1 MRGFLIS
8 SNLWVGL
15 AVGLLSLM
23 SFPAPWSEEAY
34 LYALFLLLAT
44 SSAYSYMRWV
54 KIAQQNTGGQPSEVA
69 GFEQPIAA
77 LMYSLFM
84 GLASLY
90 VLRWFYSWDL
100 VIALA
105 PAVVV
110 AILYPLAFPHPNRHF
125 TSLRTIPMLKLLLIS
140 ATWAWLSF
148 ALPMLHM
155 DQIWTFHFYL
165 ELLFRTFL
173 VAGLT
178 IPFDIRDM
186 DYDLS
191 KMKTIPQLMGVDAS
205 LQLANF
211 FLLLYQLWTIAAYF
225 IWDLSL
231 ALAIAWLVGL
241 EIGAYLIRKVRHN
254 RSEIYIGFWVEA
266 IPIIVFILLLLAQW
280 AWGIY

>member
-23 SFPAPWSEEAY
+23 SFPAPWSMEAY

-54 KIAQQNTGGQPSEVA
+54 KIAQQNTGGQPSKVA
-69 GFEQPIAA
+69 GFKQPLAA
-77 LMYSLFM
+77 LIYSLFM

-100 VIALA
+100 LIALA
-105 PAVVV
+105 PAVLV
-110 AILYPLAFPHPNRHF
+110 AVLYPLAFPHPNRYF

-140 ATWAWLSF
+140 GIWAWLSF

-191 KMKTIPQLMGVDAS
+191 QMKTIPQLMGVDAS

-231 ALAIAWLVGL
+231 AQAVAWLVGL
-241 EIGAYLIRKVRHN
+241 EVGAYLIRKVRQN